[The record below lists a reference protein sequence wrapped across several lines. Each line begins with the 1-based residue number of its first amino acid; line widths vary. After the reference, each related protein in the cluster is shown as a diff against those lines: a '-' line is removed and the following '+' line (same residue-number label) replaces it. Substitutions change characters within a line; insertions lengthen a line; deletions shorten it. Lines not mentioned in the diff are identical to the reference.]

1 MFPALIDKN
10 ENIRVSDG
18 WMLSKVQWMNKRHR
32 PPPWAAPRVP
42 WCKYLG
48 FWGGCKD
55 LKLNGQFYYTNDAMM
70 WRFLLASSEWLSSG
84 FCSTL
89 YNVLESNNKVIKF
102 QPTAG
107 AYSGRLSPE
116 HSGNLN
122 VTTIWQIP
130 FHPTLST
137 EKMRLF
143 EYLQRLSKIQQSM
156 NIFSKIYLLSIPCF
170 TDKMCRGLN
179 YEIWA

>member
-1 MFPALIDKN
+1 MDGCCQRCN
-10 ENIRVSDG
+10 EWIKG
-18 WMLSKVQWMNKRHR
+18 T
-32 PPPWAAPRVP
+32 APRPGPHHV
-42 WCKYLG
+42 CLG
-48 FWGGCKD
+48 VNIWASGAAVKISNSTDNFIIQM
-55 LKLNGQFYYTNDAMM
+55 LMRR
-70 WRFLLASSEWLSSG
+70 RFPLVSSEWISSG
-84 FCSTL
+84 FCSAL

-107 AYSGRLSPE
+107 AIGAYTGRLSPE

-143 EYLQRLSKIQQSM
+143 EYLQRLFKIQQSM
-156 NIFSKIYLLSIPCF
+156 DIFSKIYLLSIPCF

>member
-32 PPPWAAPRVP
+32 PPRLGPHHVCLGVNIWTSGAAVKISNSTDNFIIQMLMR
-42 WCKYLG
+42 
-48 FWGGCKD
+48 
-55 LKLNGQFYYTNDAMM
+55 Q
-70 WRFLLASSEWLSSG
+70 RFLLASSEWISPG
-84 FCSTL
+84 FCSAL

-143 EYLQRLSKIQQSM
+143 EYLQRLS
-156 NIFSKIYLLSIPCF
+156 NTTIY
-170 TDKMCRGLN
+170 
-179 YEIWA
+179 